1 LHKDRGMRN
10 RLTDAFIA
18 SVLGATATVALAAQ
32 QPARQGGAAAP
43 AQPGVPTARTGRGGV
58 EGGVPTARTGR
69 GGVEGGAPTA
79 RTGRGGVEGG
89 APTARTGRGGV
100 EGRGRAPA
108 ARPDRIAGHPN
119 LNGVW
124 QAINTANWNLES
136 HSASPTAF
144 SQLG

>member
-79 RTGRGGVEGG
+79 RTGRGGVD
-89 APTARTGRGGV
+89 
-100 EGRGRAPA
+100 GRGRAAA
-108 ARPDRIAGHPN
+108 ARPDRIADHPN

-124 QAINTANWNLES
+124 QAINTPNWHL
-136 HSASPTAF
+136 
-144 SQLG
+144 